1 MARDY
6 DARLMMR
13 PGWTNR
19 TSYVI
24 DQTSTIAFSWSEM
37 SPYEHV
43 DQTLAAVRA
52 LNVE

>member
-6 DARLMMR
+6 DARMMMR

-24 DQTSTIAFSWSEM
+24 DQNSTIAFSWSEM
-37 SPYEHV
+37 SPMSM
-43 DQTLAAVRA
+43 LIRR
-52 LNVE
+52 LPLFGR